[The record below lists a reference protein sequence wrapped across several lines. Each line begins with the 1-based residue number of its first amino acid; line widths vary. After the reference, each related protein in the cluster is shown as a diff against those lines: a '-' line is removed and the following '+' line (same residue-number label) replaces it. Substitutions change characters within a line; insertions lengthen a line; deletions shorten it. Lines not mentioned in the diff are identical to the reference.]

1 MRPLFGARHQK
12 GRRTGVILGNASNG
26 MRVAILGRLMLH
38 AIASEAFLARN
49 VMDLRQIT
57 SEKGHAF
64 AIKTCCKRS
73 CMQRLATHSK
83 SGPNGSD

>member
-38 AIASEAFLARN
+38 AIASEAFFGAQCHGFTADHVREGSRFCYQDVLQEE
-49 VMDLRQIT
+49 LY
-57 SEKGHAF
+57 
-64 AIKTCCKRS
+64 
-73 CMQRLATHSK
+73 ATACYT
-83 SGPNGSD
+83 